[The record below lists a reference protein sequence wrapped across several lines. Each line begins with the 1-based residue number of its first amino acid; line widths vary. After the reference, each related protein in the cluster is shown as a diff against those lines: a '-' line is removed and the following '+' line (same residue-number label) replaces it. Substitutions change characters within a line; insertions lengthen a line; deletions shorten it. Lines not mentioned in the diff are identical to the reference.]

1 MAKRNILKI
10 FLIFFGIVLLLGFL
24 VGFYF
29 YNYYVFETVEICVG
43 DYQEIGQSCETVQDC
58 LNLLE
63 NYEENFNETNFS
75 GFGDYGNV
83 SDLPDFAKE
92 RLFEFSDEL
101 ISCDGVCKVRSIGG
115 FNSKYL
121 ENNIPADCSESGKI
135 LSTEIRGN
143 DVLGIFRFL
152 KK

>member
-63 NYEENFNETNFS
+63 NYEETFNETNFS

-101 ISCDGVCKVRSIGG
+101 ISCDGVCKVRSIEG